1 MFLAFLAAGV
11 LVAIQIG
18 GADEAD
24 EAQFQALEIGDGNT
38 IDVDITD
45 LSNGAMEVNKADD
58 ADVANGELTGRLA
71 SMISTAAIESANHPL
86 EPLLALADE
95 GLKRV
100 EATVSDYTATIV
112 SQVRIDGEL
121 QPEKQIFCKIR
132 HARET
137 KLANIP
143 FSVYLKMLSPD
154 SIAGQEVIWVEGRN
168 ENKLIAHASGMLN
181 LKRVYLDPNGSL
193 AMRGNLHPI
202 NNIGFRN
209 LIKKMG
215 EVGRRD
221 IQYEDCVVNMTRDV
235 TVNGRKC
242 TMVEIKHET
251 KQPYFDFHVVKIYI
265 DQQFDVLLGYEGYLW
280 PKNNGEAPVLIE
292 KYFYTDLKL
301 NVGLSDDDFSPNSKG
316 YQFPAW

>member
-11 LVAIQIG
+11 FVAVQMG
-18 GADEAD
+18 DTPEAD
-24 EAQFQALEIGDGNT
+24 EIQFQELEIGDGNL
-38 IDVDITD
+38 IDSDTAEISEGATDAVDANDVID
-45 LSNGAMEVNKADD
+45 ADD
-58 ADVANGELTGRLA
+58 NLAGRLA
-71 SMISTAAIESANHPL
+71 NMISAAAINSADHPL
-86 EPLLALADE
+86 EPLLLLADE

-100 EATVSDYTATIV
+100 NATISDYTATIV
-112 SQVRIDGEL
+112 SQVRIDDEL
-121 QPEKQIFCKIR
+121 RPEKQIFCKIR
-132 HARET
+132 HAKET
-137 KLANIP
+137 KIAKIP

-193 AMRGNLHPI
+193 AMQGNLHPI
-202 NNIGFRN
+202 DNIGFRN
-209 LIKKMG
+209 LIAKMG

-221 IQYEDCVVNMTRDV
+221 IKHEDCVVNMTRDV

-251 KQPYFDFHVVKIYI
+251 KQPQFEFHVVKIYI
-265 DQQFDVLLGYEGYLW
+265 DQQIDVLLGYEGYQW

-292 KYFYTDLKL
+292 KYFYTDLKI
-301 NVGLSDDDFSPNSKG
+301 NAGLSDNDFSPNNKD
-316 YQFPAW
+316 YNFPAW